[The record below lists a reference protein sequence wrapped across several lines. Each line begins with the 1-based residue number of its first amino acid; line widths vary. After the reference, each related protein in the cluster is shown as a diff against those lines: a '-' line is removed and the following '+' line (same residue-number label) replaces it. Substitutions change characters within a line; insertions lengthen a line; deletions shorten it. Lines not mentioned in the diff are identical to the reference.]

1 MKPKSATTKTLLVVA
16 AILAVAGL
24 VGYYFYFNH
33 IKADGEMASSLQN
46 EIDLLSEK
54 TTKLGSIKSILAD
67 TAVDRAKLAKAAVS
81 ADGVAAFA
89 GELEALG
96 DSLGSTVTIGSLDV
110 KKLTGSGSDSLE
122 ILAVKLTVDG
132 SWRQVSR
139 TFNALENLPYGVRF
153 LQIGLNQIFESKA
166 GSNWQATFSIEVL
179 KRK

>member
-1 MKPKSATTKTLLVVA
+1 MKSKSATTKTLLVVA

-81 ADGVAAFA
+81 ADGNSSSFAA
-89 GELEALG
+89 
-96 DSLGSTVTIGSLDV
+96 S
-110 KKLTGSGSDSLE
+110 SGSVFAIS
-122 ILAVKLTVDG
+122 
-132 SWRQVSR
+132 S
-139 TFNALENLPYGVRF
+139 
-153 LQIGLNQIFESKA
+153 
-166 GSNWQATFSIEVL
+166 ATPFTGEM
-179 KRK
+179 